1 MENRQ
6 SKFNSKSNSL
16 EFWDGRNLLLKRMIF
31 LEILV
36 IYKPSTFTVC
46 LKELMWNCEFGL
58 VQWTNTKQTLL
69 KFPSFNH
76 TTKSS
81 IGTFN
86 YLTWKKGL
94 FLSVLSCVCVNCE
107 KVILGHIKASLSKSI
122 WKLHLQTC
130 SLSVQFG
137 KWITGIL
144 MASVSPLSE
153 EPLYS
158 IQGI

>member
-6 SKFNSKSNSL
+6 SRFNWKSNSL
-16 EFWDGRNLLLKRMIF
+16 EFWDDRKLLLKRMIF

-94 FLSVLSCVCVNCE
+94 FLSVLPCVCE
-107 KVILGHIKASLSKSI
+107 LWKGDFGAYKSFPLKKYLKIAPSNLLTVCAI
-122 WKLHLQTC
+122 WKMDHRYFDG
-130 SLSVQFG
+130 LS
-137 KWITGIL
+137 
-144 MASVSPLSE
+144 
-153 EPLYS
+153 
-158 IQGI
+158 